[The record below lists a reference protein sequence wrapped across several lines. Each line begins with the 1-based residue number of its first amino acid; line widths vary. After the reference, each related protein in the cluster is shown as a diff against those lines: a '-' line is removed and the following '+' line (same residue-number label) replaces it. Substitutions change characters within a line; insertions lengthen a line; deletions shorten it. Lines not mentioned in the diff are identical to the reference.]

1 MRMRRLLL
9 ATSNVR
15 KLHRILVRW
24 HEIQGVVPANP
35 IRDYADVMPADQLME
50 RFLKATINTWRHLG
64 TLFSHRWNKSRLWS
78 QTGLCSDLKNLKVN
92 GDAPRLA

>member
-1 MRMRRLLL
+1 MRMRRLLP

-15 KLHRILVRW
+15 KLHRILVCW

-35 IRDYADVMPADQLME
+35 IRDYADVTPADQLME

-64 TLFSHRWNKSRLWS
+64 RLFSHR
-78 QTGLCSDLKNLKVN
+78 
-92 GDAPRLA
+92 